1 MARRYYST
9 TAQRTTLASSC
20 TDSAT
25 TIVVTAATGFPSSV
39 PFPLV
44 LDADTV
50 NEEAVLVTSRVGT
63 TCTVTRAY
71 DGTTGV
77 AHSAGATVRH
87 AALALD
93 FNEASEHVNETT
105 TAHGLTLADVIT
117 TSNTKTLTNKTLT
130 APTIADFTNANHDHG
145 DADDGGT
152 LPASSVLNLPAN
164 AQTGTTYTFALADAR
179 KHVTASNSSSQTY
192 TVPPQADVVWLADAR
207 IPLTNLGAGVVTVA
221 AGSGVTLN
229 GSDLTLAQGESAVLL
244 RTASNVWWCLPFS
257 TGSGAL
263 ARGTLSGT
271 TGSPAT
277 SANGGATAY
286 KWTTAG
292 AATFTVATAGLFSG
306 VVVGGGGGG
315 AGGVTSGGAGG
326 GGGAGGVAV
335 LTDFY
340 LAAGTYNVWVGL
352 GGAAGAAITNGRNG
366 ESSILGPFAAAG
378 GGGGGCYT
386 ANTITGSAGGSGGGA
401 AGGRTTGATGG
412 LPTTGQGYAGGA
424 GGSTSGGGP
433 GGGGASAA
441 GTASSAATGA
451 NGGAG
456 VASSITGSSVT
467 YGGGGGGGG
476 YATSGGTAGT
486 GGSGGGGAGGANGGA
501 AGTAGT
507 ANLGGGGG
515 GGGAADAAQAAG
527 AAGGSGVVILLV
539 GTV

>member
-25 TIVVTAATGFPSSV
+25 TIVVTAATGFPSST

-87 AALALD
+87 TALALD

-130 APTIADFTNANHDHG
+130 TPTIGSMVNANHDHSAG
-145 DADDGGT
+145 AGGGV

-179 KHVTASNSSSQTY
+179 KHVTASNASSQTY
-192 TVPPQADVVWLADAR
+192 TVPPQADVTWLADAR

-257 TGSGAL
+257 TGSGAV

-271 TGSPAT
+271 TGSPST
-277 SANGGATAY
+277 GSNGGATY
-286 KWTTAG
+286 YEWTADG
-292 AATFTVATAGLFSG
+292 TFTVATAGLFDML
-306 VVVGGGGGG
+306 VVGGGGGG
-315 AGGVTSGGAGG
+315 GGGAAAGGAGG
-326 GGGAGGVAV
+326 GGAGGGVTYLTSVYLAAGAHTVNVGAGGVAGAV
-335 LTDFY
+335 ACR
-340 LAAGTYNVWVGL
+340 AA
-352 GGAAGAAITNGRNG
+352 NG
-366 ESSILGPFAAAG
+366 ESTTAGPIVAAG
-378 GGGGGCYT
+378 GGGGGAYT
-386 ANTITGSAGGSGGGA
+386 TGQQIGLNGGSGGA
-401 AGGRTTGATGG
+401 AGGGVNGPAGG
-412 LPTTGQGYAGGA
+412 LPASGQGYAGGA

-441 GTASSAATGA
+441 GTASSAAAGA
-451 NGGAG
+451 AGGAG
-456 VASSITGSSVT
+456 LANNIKGTGSTT

-476 YATSGGTAGT
+476 YATSGAAG
-486 GGSGGGGAGGANGGA
+486 GAGGGGAGSSSTGA

-507 ANLGGGGG
+507 ANTGGGG
-515 GGGAADAAQAAG
+515 GGGAATAG
-527 AAGGSGVVILLV
+527 ASSAGGAGGSGVVILLV